1 MSFSLFLD
9 ASLSSRAARP
19 FGPGFL
25 GSPTTLRINTVVKT
39 RNLHVVEVGVDE
51 VPGVRRPDQEY
62 ERTEESRLLY
72 AALGALDDAKRSV
85 FVLFELEEMTAPQ
98 IAEALSIKLNTVYS
112 RLRFARAEFETAV
125 AECRRHRAGVFH
137 A

>member
-1 MSFSLFLD
+1 
-9 ASLSSRAARP
+9 
-19 FGPGFL
+19 
-25 GSPTTLRINTVVKT
+25 
-39 RNLHVVEVGVDE
+39 